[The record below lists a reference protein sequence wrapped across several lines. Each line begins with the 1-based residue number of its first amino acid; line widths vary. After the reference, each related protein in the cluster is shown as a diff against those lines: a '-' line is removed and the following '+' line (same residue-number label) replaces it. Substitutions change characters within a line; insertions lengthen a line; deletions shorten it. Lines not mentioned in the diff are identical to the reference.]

1 MFPCEARDAWVLRD
15 LLFTAI
21 GLSVVRGR
29 AADWYVVDIQWASR
43 VFEPT
48 VRYSSV
54 QYLGL
59 ENVSEVVMEYWY

>member
-1 MFPCEARDAWVLRD
+1 MFPCEARDAWVLGD
-15 LLFTAI
+15 LLFAAI
-21 GLSVVRGR
+21 GLSVVRGQ
-29 AADWYVVDIQWASR
+29 AADWYIVDIQWAAR

-54 QYLGL
+54 RYLGL